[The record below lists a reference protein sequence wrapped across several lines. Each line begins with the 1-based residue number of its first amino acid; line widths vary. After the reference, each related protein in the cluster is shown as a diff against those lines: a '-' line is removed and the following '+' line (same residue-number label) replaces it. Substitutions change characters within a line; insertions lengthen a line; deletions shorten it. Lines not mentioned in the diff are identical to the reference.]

1 MQTSDS
7 TRTTRVRNAEA
18 LGRALREARSR
29 SGMTQSD
36 LAERALATRQSIA
49 ALESGHEAR
58 TLEILF
64 DALAALGLELAVRPR
79 GEG

>member
-1 MQTSDS
+1 MLTSGS
-7 TRTTRVRNAEA
+7 WRTTRVRNPEA
-18 LGRALREARSR
+18 LGRALREARRR

-49 ALESGHEAR
+49 ALEVGHEAR
-58 TLEILF
+58 TLQILF